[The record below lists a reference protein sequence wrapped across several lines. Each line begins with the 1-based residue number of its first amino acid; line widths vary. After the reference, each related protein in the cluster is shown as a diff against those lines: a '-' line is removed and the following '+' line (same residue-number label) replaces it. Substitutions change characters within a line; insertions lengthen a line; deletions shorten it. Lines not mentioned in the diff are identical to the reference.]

1 MFGGLFVYGGRI
13 QLLEN
18 GNGDMYT
25 TQRKIQKI
33 GDTKCEKTR
42 SKTAGKNGNGKK
54 KLHKAEMRA
63 KSASNTFQF

>member
-1 MFGGLFVYGGRI
+1 MEMGI
-13 QLLEN
+13 CTQA
-18 GNGDMYT
+18 
-25 TQRKIQKI
+25 QRKIQKI